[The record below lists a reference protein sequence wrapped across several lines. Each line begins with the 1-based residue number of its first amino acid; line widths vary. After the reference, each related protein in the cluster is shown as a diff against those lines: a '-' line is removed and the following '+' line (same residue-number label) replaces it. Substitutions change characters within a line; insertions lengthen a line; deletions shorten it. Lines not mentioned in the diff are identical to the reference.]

1 MHAQPAPASVPT
13 HVERWLTTLAADYRA
28 GATGHAP
35 IVGRAIAAALGYVLT
50 TARDTDHGQISAATA
65 RDALIHTATAAATN
79 AVDLAAGVSTVEA
92 TGAIAID
99 TYRAAWAAA
108 TADEL
113 RAIQRALET
122 HFATDL

>member
-1 MHAQPAPASVPT
+1 MYAQPDLEPT
-13 HVERWLTTLAADYRA
+13 DTERWLSTLQAGYRV
-28 GATGHAP
+28 GANGHIP
-35 IVGRAIAAALGYVLT
+35 IVSRAVAAALGFVLT
-50 TARDTDHGQISAATA
+50 TARTDDHGQISVSTARAAIIRSANAATA
-65 RDALIHTATAAATN
+65 NAATLAGNVTAAHR
-79 AVDLAAGVSTVEA
+79 